1 MKATAITLNYS
12 TREINMDF
20 RIKVYGT
27 DEQGNRINTLMGV
40 SGIIDLIGVELLNKF
55 FAVDYIHSLGQVVGA
70 LTKILAGDVVNALAG
85 DFVSSDVFYTCL
97 TL

>member
-1 MKATAITLNYS
+1 MKATAITLNYT

-40 SGIIDLIGVELLNKF
+40 SGVMNLIGVELLNKF
-55 FAVDYIHSLGQVVGA
+55 LERAYRL
-70 LTKILAGDVVNALAG
+70 
-85 DFVSSDVFYTCL
+85 VSDKTVCKLRRGLQITFYNK
-97 TL
+97 